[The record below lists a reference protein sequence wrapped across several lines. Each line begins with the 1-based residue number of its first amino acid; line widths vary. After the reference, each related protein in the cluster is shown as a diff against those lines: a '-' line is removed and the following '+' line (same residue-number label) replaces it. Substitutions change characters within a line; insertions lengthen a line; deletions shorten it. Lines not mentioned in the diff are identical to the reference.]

1 MRNLLLISIL
11 LFFLFS
17 FIETRKDK
25 HKNKKSKHKKN
36 KNPSEQKNNETM
48 NEFNEEENNLE
59 IDNKNNTKK
68 EEEEKK
74 KKKEEEDDE
83 AAATPEGYY
92 MSEKTFDKK
101 LKEALEIRNL
111 KSNKKITKDIIKK
124 IFLEIYRKTDY
135 DESDKVKKKGEQMSK
150 IESDEKMLND
160 VFDNVGRGLDYDDK
174 VKVSDLKKWIGPKRA
189 QAGLNEIMDRMYDF
203 L

>member
-1 MRNLLLISIL
+1 MRNLFLISLLI
-11 LFFLFS
+11 FFLFS
-17 FIETRKDK
+17 LIDTKK
-25 HKNKKSKHKKN
+25 SKSKNKKSKHKK
-36 KNPSEQKNNETM
+36 KKTPPKPKDNETFD
-48 NEFNEEENNLE
+48 EFNEEEENFDMDDDDDD
-59 IDNKNNTKK
+59 IDNKKNSK
-68 EEEEKK
+68 ED
-74 KKKEEEDDE
+74 DDE

-92 MSEKTFDKK
+92 MSEKTFDIK
-101 LKEALEIRNL
+101 LKEALEKRNL
-111 KSNKKITKDIIKK
+111 KPKKKITKDIIKK

-135 DESDKVKKKGEQMSK
+135 DEDAKIRKEGEQMSK

-174 VKVSDLKKWIGPKRA
+174 VKVSDLKEWIGPKRA

>member
-1 MRNLLLISIL
+1 MRNLFLISLLIFI
-11 LFFLFS
+11 LFS
-17 FIETRKDK
+17 LIDTKK
-25 HKNKKSKHKKN
+25 SKSKNKKSKHKK
-36 KNPSEQKNNETM
+36 KKTPPKPKDNETF
-48 NEFNEEENNLE
+48 NEFNEEEENFDMDDDDDD
-59 IDNKNNTKK
+59 IDNKKNSK
-68 EEEEKK
+68 ED
-74 KKKEEEDDE
+74 DDE

-92 MSEKTFDKK
+92 MSEKTFDIK
-101 LKEALEIRNL
+101 LKEALEKRNL
-111 KSNKKITKDIIKK
+111 KPKKKITKDIIKK

-135 DESDKVKKKGEQMSK
+135 DEDATIRKEGEQMSK

-174 VKVSDLKKWIGPKRA
+174 VKVSDLKEWIGPKRA

>member
-1 MRNLLLISIL
+1 MRNLLLISIF

-17 FIETRKDK
+17 LIETKKDK
-25 HKNKKSKHKKN
+25 HKTKKQKHKKN
-36 KNPSEQKNNETM
+36 KKSSKPKNNETI
-48 NEFNEEENNLE
+48 NELNEEEENLE
-59 IDNKNNTKK
+59 IDDINNTKN
-68 EEEEKK
+68 ESKK
-74 KKKEEEDDE
+74 NKKEEDDDE
-83 AAATPEGYY
+83 ATATPEGYY

-111 KSNKKITKDIIKK
+111 KPNKKITKDIIKK

>member
-1 MRNLLLISIL
+1 MRNLLLMSIF

-17 FIETRKDK
+17 LIETKKDK
-25 HKNKKSKHKKN
+25 HKTKKPKHKKN
-36 KNPSEQKNNETM
+36 KKSTKPKNNETI
-48 NEFNEEENNLE
+48 NELNEEEENLE
-59 IDNKNNTKK
+59 IDDKNNTKN
-68 EEEEKK
+68 ESKK
-74 KKKEEEDDE
+74 TKKEEDDDE
-83 AAATPEGYY
+83 ATATPEGYY

-111 KSNKKITKDIIKK
+111 KPNKKITKDIIKK

-174 VKVSDLKKWIGPKRA
+174 VKVSDLKNWIGPKRA

>member
-1 MRNLLLISIL
+1 
-11 LFFLFS
+11 
-17 FIETRKDK
+17 
-25 HKNKKSKHKKN
+25 
-36 KNPSEQKNNETM
+36 
-48 NEFNEEENNLE
+48 
-59 IDNKNNTKK
+59 
-68 EEEEKK
+68 
-74 KKKEEEDDE
+74 
-83 AAATPEGYY
+83 

-111 KSNKKITKDIIKK
+111 KPNKKITKDIIKK

-160 VFDNVGRGLDYDDK
+160 VFDNVGKGLDYDDK
-174 VKVSDLKKWIGPKRA
+174 VKVSDLKNWIGPKRA

>member
-1 MRNLLLISIL
+1 MRNLLLISIF

-17 FIETRKDK
+17 LIETKKDK
-25 HKNKKSKHKKN
+25 HKTKKPKHKKN
-36 KNPSEQKNNETM
+36 KKSSKPKNNETI
-48 NEFNEEENNLE
+48 NELNEEEENLE
-59 IDNKNNTKK
+59 IDDKNNTKN
-68 EEEEKK
+68 ESKK
-74 KKKEEEDDE
+74 TKKEEDDDE
-83 AAATPEGYY
+83 ATATPEGYY

-111 KSNKKITKDIIKK
+111 KPNKKITKDIIKK

-174 VKVSDLKKWIGPKRA
+174 VKVSDLKNWIGPKRA

>member
-1 MRNLLLISIL
+1 MRNLLLISIF

-17 FIETRKDK
+17 LIETKKDK
-25 HKNKKSKHKKN
+25 HKTKKQKHKKN
-36 KNPSEQKNNETM
+36 KKSTKPKNNETI
-48 NEFNEEENNLE
+48 NELNEEEENLE
-59 IDNKNNTKK
+59 IDDKNNTKN
-68 EEEEKK
+68 ESKK
-74 KKKEEEDDE
+74 TKKEEDDDE
-83 AAATPEGYY
+83 ATATPEGYY

-174 VKVSDLKKWIGPKRA
+174 VKVSDLKNWIGPKRA

>member
-1 MRNLLLISIL
+1 MRNLLLISIF

-17 FIETRKDK
+17 LIETKKDN
-25 HKNKKSKHKKN
+25 HKTKKPKHKKN
-36 KNPSEQKNNETM
+36 KKSTKPKNNDTI
-48 NEFNEEENNLE
+48 NELNEEEENLE
-59 IDNKNNTKK
+59 IDDKNNTKN
-68 EEEEKK
+68 ESKK
-74 KKKEEEDDE
+74 NKKEEDDDE
-83 AAATPEGYY
+83 ATATPEGYY

-111 KSNKKITKDIIKK
+111 KPNKKITKDIIKK

-174 VKVSDLKKWIGPKRA
+174 VKVSDLKNWIGPKRA

>member
-1 MRNLLLISIL
+1 MSLIDTKKSK
-11 LFFLFS
+11 S
-17 FIETRKDK
+17 
-25 HKNKKSKHKKN
+25 KNKKSKHKK
-36 KNPSEQKNNETM
+36 KKTPPKPKDNETF
-48 NEFNEEENNLE
+48 NEFNEEEENFDMDDDDDD
-59 IDNKNNTKK
+59 IDNKKNSK
-68 EEEEKK
+68 ED
-74 KKKEEEDDE
+74 DDE

-92 MSEKTFDKK
+92 MSEKTFDIK
-101 LKEALEIRNL
+101 LKEALEKRNL
-111 KSNKKITKDIIKK
+111 KPKKKITKDIIKK

-135 DESDKVKKKGEQMSK
+135 DEDAKIRKEGEQMSK

-174 VKVSDLKKWIGPKRA
+174 VKVSDLKEWIGPKRA

>member
-1 MRNLLLISIL
+1 MRNLLLISIF

-17 FIETRKDK
+17 LIESIKDK
-25 HKNKKSKHKKN
+25 HKTKKPKHKKN
-36 KNPSEQKNNETM
+36 KKSTKPKNNDTI
-48 NEFNEEENNLE
+48 NELNEEEENLE
-59 IDNKNNTKK
+59 IDDKNNTKN
-68 EEEEKK
+68 ESKK
-74 KKKEEEDDE
+74 TKKEEDDDE
-83 AAATPEGYY
+83 ATATPEGYY

-111 KSNKKITKDIIKK
+111 KPNKKITKDIIKK

-174 VKVSDLKKWIGPKRA
+174 VKVSDLKNWIGPKRA

>member
-1 MRNLLLISIL
+1 MRNLLLISIF

-17 FIETRKDK
+17 LIETKKDK
-25 HKNKKSKHKKN
+25 HKTKKPKHKKN
-36 KNPSEQKNNETM
+36 KKSTKPKNNETI
-48 NEFNEEENNLE
+48 NELNEEEENLE
-59 IDNKNNTKK
+59 IDDKNNTKN
-68 EEEEKK
+68 ESKK
-74 KKKEEEDDE
+74 NKKEEDDDE
-83 AAATPEGYY
+83 ATATPEGYY

-111 KSNKKITKDIIKK
+111 KPNKKITKDIIKK

-174 VKVSDLKKWIGPKRA
+174 VKVSDLKNWIGPKRA

>member
-1 MRNLLLISIL
+1 MRNLFLISLLIFI
-11 LFFLFS
+11 LFS
-17 FIETRKDK
+17 LIDTKK
-25 HKNKKSKHKKN
+25 SKSKNKKSKHKK
-36 KNPSEQKNNETM
+36 KKTPPKPKDNETF
-48 NEFNEEENNLE
+48 NEFNEEENFDMDDNDDDDDDD
-59 IDNKNNTKK
+59 IDNKKNSK
-68 EEEEKK
+68 ED
-74 KKKEEEDDE
+74 DDE

-92 MSEKTFDKK
+92 MSEKTFDIK
-101 LKEALEIRNL
+101 LKEALEKRNL
-111 KSNKKITKDIIKK
+111 KPKKKITKDIIKK

-135 DESDKVKKKGEQMSK
+135 DEDAKIRKEGEQMSK

-174 VKVSDLKKWIGPKRA
+174 VKVSDLKEWIGPKRA

>member
-1 MRNLLLISIL
+1 MRNLLLISIF

-17 FIETRKDK
+17 LIETKKDK
-25 HKNKKSKHKKN
+25 HKTKKPKHKKN
-36 KNPSEQKNNETM
+36 KKSSKPKNNDTI
-48 NEFNEEENNLE
+48 NELNEEEENLE
-59 IDNKNNTKK
+59 IDDKNNTKN
-68 EEEEKK
+68 ESKK
-74 KKKEEEDDE
+74 TKKEEEDDE
-83 AAATPEGYY
+83 ATATPEGYY

-111 KSNKKITKDIIKK
+111 KPNKKITKDIIKK

-174 VKVSDLKKWIGPKRA
+174 VKVSDLKNWIGPKRA

>member
-1 MRNLLLISIL
+1 MRNLFLISLLILI
-11 LFFLFS
+11 LFS
-17 FIETRKDK
+17 LIDTKK
-25 HKNKKSKHKKN
+25 SKSKNKKSKHKK
-36 KNPSEQKNNETM
+36 KKTPPKPKDNETF
-48 NEFNEEENNLE
+48 NEFNEEEENFDMDDDDDDDD
-59 IDNKNNTKK
+59 IDNKKNSK
-68 EEEEKK
+68 ED
-74 KKKEEEDDE
+74 DDE

-92 MSEKTFDKK
+92 MSEKTFDIK
-101 LKEALEIRNL
+101 LKEALEKRNL
-111 KSNKKITKDIIKK
+111 KPKKKITKDMIKK

-135 DESDKVKKKGEQMSK
+135 DEDAKIRKEGEQMSK

-174 VKVSDLKKWIGPKRA
+174 VKVSDLKEWIGPKRA

>member
-1 MRNLLLISIL
+1 MRNLFLISLLIFI
-11 LFFLFS
+11 LFS
-17 FIETRKDK
+17 LIDTKK
-25 HKNKKSKHKKN
+25 SKSKNKKSKHKK
-36 KNPSEQKNNETM
+36 KKTPPKPKDNETFD
-48 NEFNEEENNLE
+48 EFNEEEENFDMDDDDDD
-59 IDNKNNTKK
+59 IDNKKNSK
-68 EEEEKK
+68 ED
-74 KKKEEEDDE
+74 DDE

-92 MSEKTFDKK
+92 MSEKTFDIK
-101 LKEALEIRNL
+101 LKEALEKRNL
-111 KSNKKITKDIIKK
+111 KPKKKITKDIIKK

-135 DESDKVKKKGEQMSK
+135 DEDAKIRKEGEQMSK

-174 VKVSDLKKWIGPKRA
+174 VKVSDLKEWIGPKRA

>member
-1 MRNLLLISIL
+1 MRNLLLMSIF

-17 FIETRKDK
+17 LIETKKDK
-25 HKNKKSKHKKN
+25 HKTKKPKHKKN
-36 KNPSEQKNNETM
+36 KKSTKPKNNETI
-48 NEFNEEENNLE
+48 NELNEEEENLE
-59 IDNKNNTKK
+59 IDDTNNTKNESKKTKK
-68 EEEEKK
+68 EED
-74 KKKEEEDDE
+74 DDE
-83 AAATPEGYY
+83 ATATPEGYY

-111 KSNKKITKDIIKK
+111 KPNKKITKDIIKK

-174 VKVSDLKKWIGPKRA
+174 VKVSDLKNWIGPKRA

>member
-1 MRNLLLISIL
+1 MQ
-11 LFFLFS
+11 
-17 FIETRKDK
+17 KQ
-25 HKNKKSKHKKN
+25 HKTKKPKHKKN
-36 KNPSEQKNNETM
+36 KKSTKPKNNETI
-48 NEFNEEENNLE
+48 NELNEEEENLE
-59 IDNKNNTKK
+59 IDDKNNTKN
-68 EEEEKK
+68 ESKK
-74 KKKEEEDDE
+74 TKKEEDDDE
-83 AAATPEGYY
+83 ATATPEGYY

-111 KSNKKITKDIIKK
+111 KPNKKITKDIIKK

-174 VKVSDLKKWIGPKRA
+174 VKVSDLKNWIGPKRA

>member
-1 MRNLLLISIL
+1 MRNLFLISLLIFI
-11 LFFLFS
+11 LFS
-17 FIETRKDK
+17 LIDTKK
-25 HKNKKSKHKKN
+25 SKSKNKKSKHKK
-36 KNPSEQKNNETM
+36 KKTPPKPKDNETF
-48 NEFNEEENNLE
+48 NEFNEEEENFDMDDDDDDM
-59 IDNKNNTKK
+59 DNKKNSK
-68 EEEEKK
+68 ED
-74 KKKEEEDDE
+74 DDE

-92 MSEKTFDKK
+92 MSEKTFDIK
-101 LKEALEIRNL
+101 LKEALEKRNL
-111 KSNKKITKDIIKK
+111 KPKKKITKDIIKK

-135 DESDKVKKKGEQMSK
+135 DEDAKIRKEGEQMSK

-174 VKVSDLKKWIGPKRA
+174 VKVSDLKEWIGPKRA

>member
-1 MRNLLLISIL
+1 MRNLLLISIF

-17 FIETRKDK
+17 LIETKKDK
-25 HKNKKSKHKKN
+25 HKTKKPKHKKN
-36 KNPSEQKNNETM
+36 KKSTKPKNNETI
-48 NEFNEEENNLE
+48 NELNEEEENLE
-59 IDNKNNTKK
+59 IDDKNNTKN
-68 EEEEKK
+68 ESKK
-74 KKKEEEDDE
+74 TKKEEDDDE
-83 AAATPEGYY
+83 ATATPEGYY

-111 KSNKKITKDIIKK
+111 KPNKKITKDIIKK

-174 VKVSDLKKWIGPKRA
+174 VKVSDLKNWIGPKRA

>member
-1 MRNLLLISIL
+1 MRNLLLISIF

-17 FIETRKDK
+17 LIETKKDK
-25 HKNKKSKHKKN
+25 HKTKKPKHKKN
-36 KNPSEQKNNETM
+36 KKSTKPKNNETI
-48 NEFNEEENNLE
+48 NELNEEEENLE
-59 IDNKNNTKK
+59 IDDKNNTKN
-68 EEEEKK
+68 ESKK
-74 KKKEEEDDE
+74 SKKEEDDDE
-83 AAATPEGYY
+83 ATATPEGYY

-174 VKVSDLKKWIGPKRA
+174 VKVSDLKNWIGPKRA

>member
-1 MRNLLLISIL
+1 MRNLLLISIF

-17 FIETRKDK
+17 LIETKKDK
-25 HKNKKSKHKKN
+25 HKNKKPKHKKN
-36 KNPSEQKNNETM
+36 KKSTKPKNNDTI
-48 NEFNEEENNLE
+48 NELNEEEENLE
-59 IDNKNNTKK
+59 IDDKNNTKN
-68 EEEEKK
+68 ESKK
-74 KKKEEEDDE
+74 NKKEEDDDE
-83 AAATPEGYY
+83 ATATPEGYY

-111 KSNKKITKDIIKK
+111 KPNKKITKDIIKK

-174 VKVSDLKKWIGPKRA
+174 VKVSDLKNWIGPKRA

>member
-1 MRNLLLISIL
+1 MRNLLLISIF

-17 FIETRKDK
+17 LIETKKDK
-25 HKNKKSKHKKN
+25 HKTKKPKHKKN
-36 KNPSEQKNNETM
+36 KKSTKPKNNDTI
-48 NEFNEEENNLE
+48 NELNEEEENLE
-59 IDNKNNTKK
+59 IDDTNNTKNESKKTKK
-68 EEEEKK
+68 EED
-74 KKKEEEDDE
+74 DDE
-83 AAATPEGYY
+83 ATATPEGYY

-111 KSNKKITKDIIKK
+111 KPNKKITKDIIKK

-174 VKVSDLKKWIGPKRA
+174 VKVSDLKNWIGPKRA

>member
-1 MRNLLLISIL
+1 MRNLLLMSIF

-17 FIETRKDK
+17 LIETKKDK
-25 HKNKKSKHKKN
+25 HKTKKPKHKKN
-36 KNPSEQKNNETM
+36 KKSTKPKNNDTI
-48 NEFNEEENNLE
+48 NELNEEEENLE
-59 IDNKNNTKK
+59 IDDKNNTKN
-68 EEEEKK
+68 ESKK
-74 KKKEEEDDE
+74 TNKEEDDDE
-83 AAATPEGYY
+83 ATATPEGYY

-174 VKVSDLKKWIGPKRA
+174 VKVSDLKNWIGPKRA

>member
-1 MRNLLLISIL
+1 MRNLLLISIF

-17 FIETRKDK
+17 LIETKKNK
-25 HKNKKSKHKKN
+25 HKTKKPKHKKN
-36 KNPSEQKNNETM
+36 KKSTKPKNNDTI
-48 NEFNEEENNLE
+48 NELNEEEENLE
-59 IDNKNNTKK
+59 IDDKNNTKN
-68 EEEEKK
+68 ESKK
-74 KKKEEEDDE
+74 NKKEEDDDE
-83 AAATPEGYY
+83 ATATPEGYY

-111 KSNKKITKDIIKK
+111 KPNKKITKDIIKK

-174 VKVSDLKKWIGPKRA
+174 VKVSDLKNWIGPKRA

>member
-1 MRNLLLISIL
+1 MRNLLLISIF

-17 FIETRKDK
+17 LIETKKDK
-25 HKNKKSKHKKN
+25 HKTKKPKHKKN
-36 KNPSEQKNNETM
+36 KKSTKPKNNETI
-48 NEFNEEENNLE
+48 NELNEEEENLE
-59 IDNKNNTKK
+59 IDDKNNTKN
-68 EEEEKK
+68 ESKK
-74 KKKEEEDDE
+74 TKKEEDDDE
-83 AAATPEGYY
+83 ATATPEGYY

-111 KSNKKITKDIIKK
+111 KPNKKITKDIIKK

-135 DESDKVKKKGEQMSK
+135 DESDKVKKKGEQISK

-174 VKVSDLKKWIGPKRA
+174 VKVSDLKNWIGPKRA

>member
-1 MRNLLLISIL
+1 MRNLLLISIF

-17 FIETRKDK
+17 LIETKKDK
-25 HKNKKSKHKKN
+25 HKTKKPKHKKN
-36 KNPSEQKNNETM
+36 KKSSKPKNNETI
-48 NEFNEEENNLE
+48 NELNEEEENLE
-59 IDNKNNTKK
+59 IDDKNNTKN
-68 EEEEKK
+68 ESKK
-74 KKKEEEDDE
+74 NKKEEDDDE
-83 AAATPEGYY
+83 ATATPEGYY

-111 KSNKKITKDIIKK
+111 KPNKKITKDIIKK

-174 VKVSDLKKWIGPKRA
+174 VKVSDLKNWIGPKRA